1 MAHYPAHNS
10 ILVVKPIGL
19 TGEDIELLDMENNP
33 LHILQYFVSTNEEP
47 AKFNAEIYEDH
58 IGDYEFDKE
67 DLKQDAVMCY
77 RSNDKFLFINLL
89 KNTSWAAPQLGI
101 TREVAGDY
109 VANKSLNG
117 IKSKNKKYWLVI
129 PDKKFVDLVN
139 KRKNVPMENKEVQEE
154 KKKNRGISTKVLDVI
169 IGGAVGKK
177 GDTVTPGVLLAE
189 IQSAYGVSDL
199 TVDMIVGAC
208 NTLVSHGD
216 LARIPILNSN
226 GNVRLNK
233 KGKVGWASGKY
244 RININTKAD
253 RTGVP
258 AAAPAIPVAPPIPA
272 PAPTMLAVDTT
283 TPHRT
288 SELIIPASGP
298 AWTAFDDIDRPRS
311 GPRIAVEEFIRNN
324 LVGDVLRFSVEDVYQ
339 AYPNIERKKIRSAL
353 SNAYRTDHLRKF
365 LFHVGSGI
373 YEYRTMKGRVAAIK
387 SEDTALTRSPS
398 VTKIPE
404 GKSVDELAKEFK
416 EFKDS
421 LKELF
426 SSLIS
431 N

>member
-1 MAHYPAHNS
+1 MAYYPAHNS

-19 TGEDIELLDMENNP
+19 TSEDIELLDMENNP

-89 KNTSWAAPQLGI
+89 KNTAWAAPQLGV

-129 PDKKFVDLVN
+129 PDKKLVDLVN
-139 KRKNVPMENKEVQEE
+139 KRKNAPMENKEE

-189 IQSAYGVSDL
+189 IQSCGVSDL

-233 KGKVGWASGKY
+233 KGKAGWASGKY

-253 RTGVP
+253 RAG
-258 AAAPAIPVAPPIPA
+258 IPVAAPIPA
-272 PAPTMLAVDTT
+272 PAPAPAPTFSAVVSTP
-283 TPHRT
+283 TPHRA
-288 SELIIPASGP
+288 SPAVAPASGP

-311 GPRIAVEEFIRNN
+311 APRIAVEEFIKNN

-373 YEYRTMKGRVAAIK
+373 YEYRTMKGQVTAIK
-387 SEDTALTRSPS
+387 NEDTALTKSPS
-398 VTKIPE
+398 VSKIPE